1 MNSVFQKE
9 GLKEFVTS
17 KTAAF
22 LGFLTILLGYFVV
35 KDALMANAETA
46 AANNGSI
53 PSVSVEKGGDITITG
68 GGFTTDGGSAWSQI
82 LTKYRGFI
90 VGISGIAAI
99 TMVGVFIFHFIKLA
113 GSATNPSARSSALT
127 GLMWSGV
134 AAAGLGSVSLVV
146 GLFYNS
152 IE

>member
-1 MNSVFQKE
+1 MLMSNVFQKE
-9 GLKEFVTS
+9 GLKDFITS

-22 LGFLTILLGYFVV
+22 LGFLTVLLGYFVV
-35 KDALMANAETA
+35 KDALMADA
-46 AANNGSI
+46 ATSNNGVPDVSI
-53 PSVSVEKGGDITITG
+53 GEGGSISISG
-68 GGFTTDGGSAWSQI
+68 GGFDTDEGSAWSQI
-82 LTKYRGFI
+82 LSKYRGFI

-113 GSATNPSARSSALT
+113 GSATNPSARSSALV

>member
-1 MNSVFQKE
+1 MLMNSVFQKE

-35 KDALMANAETA
+35 KDALTADAATSNNA
-46 AANNGSI
+46 I
-53 PSVSVEKGGDITITG
+53 PSVSVGEGGNISITG
-68 GGFTTDGGSAWSQI
+68 GGFATDGGSAWSQI